1 MSNLSEQKTKFYA
14 LLIGIDGYNTNQ
26 MYKNLKGCVRDINLV
41 GNYFL
46 STLKIPSEQI
56 VKLISQNPEIYDSS
70 VTSDLLPTY
79 ENIVG
84 KFHAI
89 TELAQPGEQVC
100 IYYSG
105 HGGRATTIYPE
116 LKETDQPDEALVPM
130 DIGDQED
137 RYLRDVELA
146 TLLKRMTDKG
156 LVVTV
161 ILDSCHSGGTTRGDA
176 AIRGGEGIDT
186 ASRSTDSLGFDRID
200 TASRSADS
208 LGFDRD
214 ELINNWKALATE
226 NYSGVSWVPQ
236 TKNYVLL
243 AACRPN
249 EFAYEYAVNGTERHG
264 ALTYWLMDTLATR
277 NKGISF
283 SALYHRICA
292 QIQSKFPQQL
302 PMLLGDGNRSVFGSD
317 RILTPY
323 SVYVTSVNGN
333 QVTLDAGLAQ
343 GLSSCTR
350 FGIYPLNTT
359 DFSNPQ
365 QQLAIV
371 ELEDVQASK
380 SIAKVLLPETGGFEV
395 RGNIE
400 PGSPAVL
407 VSAPVELVRRVRL
420 FDKKQAGNQENE
432 LPPEFVNQQTEALDI
447 VRQAL
452 IGNGWV
458 LEVQPENNQEADYQ
472 VAVGRNGEYE
482 ICSATP
488 LKNLGLPLKINDPK
502 VGATVV
508 KRLVHLTKYQAIQS
522 LDNSNSKLEQ
532 QIDMELLDSN
542 KKPFANQNQIILK
555 EGESVY
561 LRVKNNSGQ
570 ILNIA
575 ILDLE
580 PTWAISQIP
589 INGSQDI
596 FSLLENKQEIE
607 IDLEPGLPDSMNYK
621 QADETLKLFATRGLA
636 NFQWLTLPALD
647 EDLGRKGD
655 LNAVLDEKA
664 GTKGEGNINLMNQLF
679 STIGAD
685 VDNPPTIS
693 RSMRVKPN
701 PNAEWLTKEV
711 RFTITQEL

>member
-1 MSNLSEQKTKFYA
+1 MPNLSEQKNNFYA
-14 LLIGIDGYNTNQ
+14 LLIGIDGYIPNP

-41 GNYFL
+41 GDYFL
-46 STLKIPSEQI
+46 KTLKISSEQI
-56 VKLISQNPEIYDSS
+56 VKLISPNPDISDLSI
-70 VTSDLLPTY
+70 TPDLLPTC

-89 TELAQPGEQVC
+89 TELAQAGEQVC

-116 LKETDQPDEALVPM
+116 LKDTDQLDEGIVPM
-130 DIGDQED
+130 DIGDED
-137 RYLRDVELA
+137 GRYLRDVELA

-156 LVVTV
+156 LIVTV
-161 ILDSCHSGGTTRGDA
+161 ILDSCHSGGATRGDA

-186 ASRSTDSLGFDRID
+186 VSRSAESLGFDRQ
-200 TASRSADS
+200 
-208 LGFDRD
+208 
-214 ELINNWKALATE
+214 ELINNWKALTSE

-277 NKGISF
+277 NTGISF

-323 SVYVTSVNGN
+323 SVNVMSVNGN
-333 QVTLDAGLAQ
+333 QITLDAGLAQ
-343 GLSSCTR
+343 GLSLGTR
-350 FGIYPLNTT
+350 FAIYPLSTT

-365 QQLAIV
+365 QQIALV
-371 ELEDVQASK
+371 ELEDIQASQ
-380 SIAKVLLPETGGFEV
+380 SIAKVLLPETGGFQI

-400 PGSPAVL
+400 PGCPTIL

-420 FDKKQAGNQENE
+420 FNQKQAGILENE
-432 LPPEFVNQQTEALDI
+432 LPPELANKQTEALEI

-458 LEVQPENNQEADYQ
+458 LEVQPENHQEADYQ

-482 ICSATP
+482 ICSGTP
-488 LKNLGLPLKINDPK
+488 LKNLGLPLKINDPN
-502 VGATVV
+502 GGTTVV
-508 KRLVHLTKYQAIQS
+508 KRLVHLAKYQAIQS

-532 QIDMELLDSN
+532 KIEMELLDGN
-542 KKPFANQNQIILK
+542 KQPFANPDQIILK
-555 EGESVY
+555 EGESAC

-570 ILNIA
+570 PLNIV

-589 INGSQDI
+589 INGSEDV
-596 FSLLENKQEIE
+596 FYPLENQEDIE
-607 IDLEPGLPDSMNYK
+607 IDLEPGLPNGLNYK
-621 QADETLKLFATRGLA
+621 QVNETLKLFATRGLA

-647 EDLGRKGD
+647 QDLGSKGD
-655 LNAVLDEKA
+655 LNVLLDEKLA
-664 GTKGEGNINLMNQLF
+664 TKGEGNINPMNELF

-685 VDNPPTIS
+685 VDHPPLIS
-693 RSMRVKPN
+693 RSMRYKPD

-711 RFTITQEL
+711 RFTITQNL

>member
-1 MSNLSEQKTKFYA
+1 MSNNFYA
-14 LLIGIDGYNTNQ
+14 LLIGIDGYIPNP

-41 GNYFL
+41 GDYFL
-46 STLKIPSEQI
+46 KTLKIPSEKI
-56 VKLISQNPEIYDSS
+56 IKLISPNPEISDLT
-70 VTSDLLPTY
+70 VTPDLLPTY

-84 KFHAI
+84 NFHAI
-89 TELAQPGEQVC
+89 TQLAQAGEQVC

-116 LKETDQPDEALVPM
+116 LKDTDQLDEGIVPM
-130 DIGDQED
+130 DIGDENG

-161 ILDSCHSGGTTRGDA
+161 ILDSCHSGGATRGDA

-186 ASRSTDSLGFDRID
+186 V
-200 TASRSADS
+200 SRSADS
-208 LGFDRD
+208 LGFDRQ
-214 ELINNWKALATE
+214 ELINNWKALTSE

-277 NKGISF
+277 NTGISF

-323 SVYVTSVNGN
+323 SVNVMSVNGN
-333 QVTLDAGLAQ
+333 QITLDAGLAQ
-343 GLSSCTR
+343 GLSLGTR
-350 FGIYPLNTT
+350 FAIYPLSTT

-371 ELEDVQASK
+371 ELEDVQASQ
-380 SIAKVLLPETGGFEV
+380 SIAKVLLPETVGFEV

-400 PGSPAVL
+400 PGCPTIL

-420 FDKKQAGNQENE
+420 FNQKQAGILENE
-432 LPPEFVNQQTEALDI
+432 LPPEFVNKQTEALEI
-447 VRQAL
+447 VWQAL

-458 LEVQPENNQEADYQ
+458 LEIQPENHQEADYQ

-482 ICSATP
+482 ICSGTP
-488 LKNLGLPLKINDPK
+488 LKNLGLPLKINDPN
-502 VGATVV
+502 GGTTLV
-508 KRLVHLTKYQAIQS
+508 KRLVHLAKYQAIQS

-532 QIDMELLDSN
+532 KIEMELLDGN
-542 KKPFANQNQIILK
+542 KQPFVNPAQIILK
-555 EGESVY
+555 EGESAC

-570 ILNIA
+570 PLNIA

-589 INGSQDI
+589 INGSEDV
-596 FSLLENKQEIE
+596 FYPLENQEDIE
-607 IDLEPGLPDSMNYK
+607 IDLEPGLPNGLNYK
-621 QADETLKLFATRGLA
+621 QVNETLKLFATRGLA

-647 EDLGRKGD
+647 EDLGSKGD
-655 LNAVLDEKA
+655 LNAVLNEKSA
-664 GTKGEGNINLMNQLF
+664 RGEGNINPMNELF

-685 VDNPPTIS
+685 VDNPPLIS
-693 RSMRVKPN
+693 RSMRYKPE

-711 RFTITQEL
+711 RFTITQNS

>member
-1 MSNLSEQKTKFYA
+1 MSNNFYA
-14 LLIGIDGYNTNQ
+14 LLIGIDGYTPNP

-41 GNYFL
+41 GDYFL
-46 STLKIPSEQI
+46 KTLKIPSEKI
-56 VKLISQNPEIYDSS
+56 VKLISPNPDISDLT
-70 VTSDLLPTY
+70 VTPDLLPTY

-84 KFHAI
+84 NFHAI

-116 LKETDQPDEALVPM
+116 LKETDQPDEGIVPM
-130 DIGDQED
+130 DIGEQDG

-146 TLLKRMTDKG
+146 TLFKRMTDKG
-156 LVVTV
+156 LVVTI
-161 ILDSCHSGGTTRGDA
+161 ILDSCHSGGATRGDA
-176 AIRGGEGIDT
+176 SIRGGEGIDT
-186 ASRSTDSLGFDRID
+186 ASRSADRLGFDRE
-200 TASRSADS
+200 
-208 LGFDRD
+208 
-214 ELINNWKALATE
+214 ELINNWKTLTNG

-264 ALTYWLMDTLATR
+264 VLTYWLMDTLATR
-277 NKGISF
+277 TTGMSF
-283 SALYHRICA
+283 SALYHRLCA

-302 PMLLGDGNRSVFGSD
+302 PMLLGDGNRSVLGSD

-323 SVYVTSVNGN
+323 SVNVMSVNGN
-333 QVTLDAGLAQ
+333 QVTLDAGLAH

-350 FGIYPLNTT
+350 FAIYPLNTT

-365 QQLAIV
+365 QQLALV

-380 SIAKVLLPETGGFEV
+380 SIANVLLPETGGFEV

-420 FDKKQAGNQENE
+420 FDQKQTGDHESE
-432 LPPEFVNQQTEALDI
+432 LPPELVNQQIDALEI

-458 LEVQPENNQEADYQ
+458 LEVQPQSNQEADYQ
-472 VAVGRNGEYE
+472 VAIDRNGEYE
-482 ICSATP
+482 ICSGTP

-502 VGATVV
+502 VGETVV
-508 KRLVHLTKYQAIQS
+508 KRLVHLAKYQAIQS

-532 QIDMELLDSN
+532 QIEMELLDSN
-542 KKPFANQNQIILK
+542 KQPFANPTQIILK
-555 EGESVY
+555 EGESAC

-570 ILNIA
+570 PLNIA

-589 INGSQDI
+589 INGIEDI
-596 FSLLENKQEIE
+596 FYPLENHEE
-607 IDLEPGLPDSMNYK
+607 IDIDLQPGLPESLNYK
-621 QADETLKLFATRGLA
+621 QAHETLKLFATRGLA

-647 EDLGRKGD
+647 EDLGCKGD
-655 LNAVLDEKA
+655 MDTQLDKKVA
-664 GTKGEGNINLMNQLF
+664 RGEGHINPMNQLF

-685 VDNPPTIS
+685 GDHPPKIS
-693 RSMRVKPN
+693 RSMRYKPDL
-701 PNAEWLTKEV
+701 NAEWSTQEV
-711 RFTITQEL
+711 HFTITQEL